1 MSRPRSPRVSD
12 IHVEFHTFEL
22 NLVRSEP
29 RKTGPTPNQFNI
41 SQNTP
46 LIYSSLLHATEEGIP
61 PEQQR
66 IIFGGQQL
74 QDGKTI
80 DDYNIGDDATL
91 HLVLRLRGGLEATAF
106 VVSDRR

>member
-22 NLVRSEP
+22 NLVDLSQGKRAQ
-29 RKTGPTPNQFNI
+29 RQI
-41 SQNTP
+41 SSTSHKTP

>member
-1 MSRPRSPRVSD
+1 MGSIMYLLTKRFLQFIRYFTDTS
-12 IHVEFHTFEL
+12 L
-22 NLVRSEP
+22 NFSFFR
-29 RKTGPTPNQFNI
+29 
-41 SQNTP
+41 
-46 LIYSSLLHATEEGIP
+46 HTEEGIP

-91 HLVLRLRGGLEATAF
+91 HLVLRLVRF
-106 VVSDRR
+106 CFHVMSC

>member
-1 MSRPRSPRVSD
+1 MLMENGR
-12 IHVEFHTFEL
+12 
-22 NLVRSEP
+22 
-29 RKTGPTPNQFNI
+29 PNQFNI

-46 LIYSSLLHATEEGIP
+46 LIDLFLFSLHATEEGIP

>member
-1 MSRPRSPRVSD
+1 MGSKQALLCQFANLAHQFESSFF
-12 IHVEFHTFEL
+12 FH
-22 NLVRSEP
+22 P
-29 RKTGPTPNQFNI
+29 PP
-41 SQNTP
+41 
-46 LIYSSLLHATEEGIP
+46 EEGIP

-91 HLVLRLRGGLEATAF
+91 HLVLRL
-106 VVSDRR
+106 VSITLCSNLCLL